1 MEHVELDDLY
11 RDTILDHFKNPRGR
25 KELDRVDAEHKG
37 YNPICG
43 DEVTIQAKFGN
54 GYLEDIAVNSQGC
67 AISVASGSMLA
78 ELLPGKSLKEVQQIA
93 EAFREMMHGK
103 ELPDDIDF
111 GDLDTLEGVK
121 KYHSRIKCA
130 LIAWI
135 TLNDLIKDWKENETP
150 ASPSITK

>member
-1 MEHVELDDLY
+1 MEQVELDDLY

-25 KELDRVDAEHKG
+25 KELDRIDAEHKG

-43 DEVTIQAKFGN
+43 DQVTIKAKFGN
-54 GYLEDIAVNSQGC
+54 GYLEDIAVDSQGC
-67 AISVASGSMLA
+67 VISVASGSMLA
-78 ELLPGKSLKEVQQIA
+78 ELLPGKSLKEVQKIA
-93 EAFREMMHGK
+93 EAFRDMMHGK

-111 GDLDTLEGVK
+111 GDLDALEGVK

-135 TLNDLIKDWKENETP
+135 TLNDLIKARQENETP
-150 ASPSITK
+150 VSPSSTE